1 MSYFIALLIAGLS
14 GCAALSHE
22 LLWTRRLID
31 LLGASTTSTTLVFEC
46 FFLGLALGAACSTGL
61 ARRVQKPWHA
71 VAKIELGI
79 ALLSIPALTLPSW
92 TGWIWPWLGPQT
104 LVSGTGTAV
113 KLAISVLV
121 MIPPTFLMGM
131 TLPFMAR
138 AILTGDNKL
147 GRQGVWLYSANTF
160 GGVAGLLWTTTVAL
174 PWFGVSGSI
183 GLAVVMNLLIAGLC
197 LCMEKRTSKPTTRT
211 APDHEGRSTS
221 SSKSDRVSTAMFLI
235 AFASGAGVLGVEVL
249 SMHLFM
255 QVAPSAIHATAA
267 VLAAIILMLAV
278 SAFLTPYLAKK
289 GNQARELLT
298 PVMMVTGLATASTP
312 LIFMWMTSGMTTIK
326 PSTTLLGF
334 NLKMTGYVLV
344 SLGPGILM
352 AGLVL
357 PLVFSWYGSEGGDP
371 HGRRWGWLLAVNGLG
386 GVLGAEAAQR
396 LILPAV
402 GMHAGLGVF
411 GLGYAA
417 LAGLMVLIIEGPRG
431 LRGPVWRPV
440 GIMLMIFVI
449 GVVWLIRLPLIH
461 PAPTEKIQF
470 KTLAISAGSEGVVAV
485 TESDELGRGIV
496 MFNQYVLGST
506 AGMADEQRQAHLP
519 ILLHARPRDVAFIGL
534 ATGITAGAALL
545 HDDIETV
552 TAIELSRLVAEACKR
567 HFKEFTN
574 DIAAD
579 PRANIVVEDGRTY
592 IASCVDR
599 FDVVMGDLFLPWRPG
614 VGRLFS
620 IEHFQSVR
628 MSLRA
633 GGLYCQMLPMYQ
645 FSRDQ
650 MQVVVDTFTTV
661 FPKAHLFRLGF
672 DSGMPVLAIVGLKDD
687 TQQIDWP
694 GLPERCRAVRE
705 AAKITDPVIR
715 QHEGIAMLYLGP
727 ATADGQTPEQ
737 LNTLGNAWVELTA
750 GKEFVTGRWHASDYF
765 MNHSRWR
772 EFEGQCLRQ
781 HLRSPNDPERT
792 RWSRL
797 GNQIS
802 RWNDI
807 RSTPG
812 PSAETLRRKI
822 QTALPEFF
830 WTDRQIDKNKW
841 PLWADLLKYRG
852 PRVTSPG

>member
-1 MSYFIALLIAGLS
+1 MRYFIALLLAGLS

-61 ARRVQKPWHA
+61 ARRVQHPWRA
-71 VAKIELGI
+71 VATIEIGI

-92 TGWIWPWLGPQT
+92 TGWIWPWLGPQG
-104 LVSGTGTAV
+104 LVSTTGTAV

-138 AILTGDNKL
+138 AVLTGESKL

-174 PWFGVSGSI
+174 PWLGVTGSI
-183 GLAVVMNLLIAGLC
+183 GLAVAMNILIAALC
-197 LCMEKRTSKPTTRT
+197 LRMTHPVPESTAATSSKQQ
-211 APDHEGRSTS
+211 APDPPTSQPGRTPI
-221 SSKSDRVSTAMFLI
+221 AMLLM

-255 QVAPSAIHATAA
+255 QVAPSAIHAVAA

-278 SAFLTPYLAKK
+278 SALVTPYLAKK
-289 GNQARELLT
+289 DQAKELLT

-312 LIFMWMTSGMTTIK
+312 LLFMWITEGMTTIR
-326 PSTTLLGF
+326 PSNSLLGF
-334 NLKMTGYVLV
+334 NLKMIGYVLI
-344 SLGPGILM
+344 SFGPGILL

-357 PLVFSWYGSEGGDP
+357 PLVFSWYGSEAGDH
-371 HGRRWGWLLAVNGLG
+371 HGRKWGWLLAVNGVG
-386 GVLGAEAAQR
+386 GVIGAEAAQR
-396 LILPAV
+396 MILPVV
-402 GMHAGLGVF
+402 GMHAGLGIF

-417 LAGLMVLIIEGPRG
+417 LAAVMLTITEGPRAF
-431 LRGPVWRPV
+431 RGPVWRPV
-440 GIMLMIFVI
+440 GIMLMILVI

-461 PAPTEKIQF
+461 PAPTKKIQF
-470 KTLAISAGSEGVVAV
+470 KTLAISAGTEGVVAV

-506 AGMADEQRQAHLP
+506 AGLADEQRQAHLP
-519 ILLHARPRDVAFIGL
+519 ILLHPQPRDVAFIGL

-545 HDDIETV
+545 HDDIQTV
-552 TAIELSRLVAEACKR
+552 TAIELSRLVAEACKS

-592 IASCVDR
+592 IASCNEQ
-599 FDVVMGDLFLPWRPG
+599 FDVIMGDLFLPWRPG
-614 VGRLFS
+614 VGRLYS
-620 IEHFQSVR
+620 TEHFQSVKNA
-628 MSLRA
+628 LRA
-633 GGLYCQMLPMYQ
+633 NGLYCQMLPMYQ

-650 MQVVVDTFTTV
+650 MQVVLDTFTTV

-694 GLPERCRAVRE
+694 GLPQRCRALRD

-715 QHEGIAMLYLGP
+715 HHEGIAMLYLGP
-727 ATADGQTPEQ
+727 ATADDQTPEQ

-750 GKEFVTGRWHASDYF
+750 GKEFVTGRWHATDYF

-772 EFEGQCLRQ
+772 EFEGQRLRQ
-781 HLRSPNDPERT
+781 HLQSPSDPERT

-807 RSTPG
+807 HSTPG
-812 PSAETLRRKI
+812 PTAETLRKKI
-822 QTALPEFF
+822 QTALPESF
-830 WTDRQIDKNKW
+830 WTDRQIDKSKW
-841 PLWADLLKYRG
+841 PLWADLLKY
-852 PRVTSPG
+852 